1 MYPCK
6 VFADSSSVVVMDI
19 DSGRILYH
27 NNMNEIKLIAS
38 TTKIMTCILVLEK
51 GNLNDIVTVGKEV
64 LPMYGT
70 NIYIEVG
77 EQISVKDLLYGLMLR
92 SGNDAAIVLATY
104 LSGDEQ
110 KFVKMMNEKAVE
122 LGMKNTIFENCHGLD
137 EDTKNYSTA
146 YDMALLSKYAYK
158 NSNYRKIINTSKYI
172 SVSSLKTYSW
182 YNRMRLLS
190 EYKYCV
196 GGKNGYTP
204 KAGKS
209 LVSVSKKY
217 DLTLTIVSLDDND
230 IYINHKKLYNQIYE
244 KYKKYLIINKNTFDV
259 RSSNNEKYY
268 LKESYSYPLTKSE
281 INSIRTVINIK
292 AEQKN
297 AIIGEVKIYLKNALI
312 GKVNIYKEGKKKKSL
327 SFLNR
332 LLNYFREIL

>member
-6 VFADSSSVVVMDI
+6 VMASSSIAVMDI
-19 DSGRILYH
+19 NSGRILYQ
-27 NNMNEIKLIAS
+27 NNMNEKKLIAS
-38 TTKIMTCILVLEK
+38 TTKIMTCILILEK
-51 GNLNDIVTVGKEV
+51 GSLNDIVTVGEEV

-77 EQISVKDLLYGLMLR
+77 ERISVKDLLYGLMLR

-104 LSGDEQ
+104 LCGDEQ

-137 EDTKNYSTA
+137 ENTKNYSTA
-146 YDMALLSKYAYK
+146 YDMTLLSKYAYK
-158 NSNYRKIINTSKYI
+158 NRNYRKIINTSKYI

-204 KAGKS
+204 KAGKT
-209 LVSVSKKY
+209 LVSVSKK
-217 DLTLTIVSLDDND
+217 DNLTLTIVSLDDND
-230 IYINHKKLYNQIYE
+230 IYINHRKIYNQMYNN
-244 KYKKYLIINKNTFDV
+244 YKNYLIVDRKTFNIHDE
-259 RSSNNEKYY
+259 SEDKYY
-268 LKESYSYPLTKSE
+268 LKKSFSYPLSKGE
-281 INSIRTVINIK
+281 IKNIRTVVSIK
-292 AEQKN
+292 PEQKN
-297 AIIGEVKIYLKNALI
+297 EIVGSVKIYLDNDLI
-312 GKVNIYKEGKKKKSL
+312 GNLNIYKKTKKKKRL
-327 SFLNR
+327 SFLNKIA
-332 LLNYFREIL
+332 NYFREIL